1 MTKSQTKQNGRCWV
15 CGPHDVIAIAPEV
28 KRRVSVSVGV
38 VRLMWTASGRRTVIA
53 SGLRRMRRM

>member
-1 MTKSQTKQNGRCWV
+1 M
-15 CGPHDVIAIAPEV
+15 CGLHDVIAIAPEV

-38 VRLMWTASGRRTVIA
+38 ARLMWTASGRRTVIA